1 MSGGGWDPIAHEDI
15 DEPEKPAKSKPSE
28 PPNKD
33 KPTAIEGTPI
43 PMAMHLFIPP
53 DAIAAICSLA
63 GTQERIASAMEKQT
77 KAIDALVKA
86 LSKPAE

>member
-1 MSGGGWDPIAHEDI
+1 MNVWDPIAHEDI
-15 DEPEKPAKSKPSE
+15 GEPEKAPSKPKPSD

-33 KPTAIEGTPI
+33 KPKAIEGTPI
-43 PMAMHLFIPP
+43 SMAMHMFIPP

-77 KAIDALVKA
+77 KAIDALV
-86 LSKPAE
+86 AEMKNTRVA